1 MGTLSSNPTAAAAFD
16 GQIIKKGLDLSRSI
30 ITRDLGTEVVG
41 PSATVRP
48 GGLVSRDSSGYIVAA
63 TGADV
68 YGVAKWGK
76 DTFGVSVVV
85 DEAIVLNGTTPT
97 NLAHANV
104 SNVTVRSAPNMGGS
118 LYVGAGTDYNANATN
133 GTVARDATTTIADGA
148 TVYVTYT
155 YALVDADF
163 EFDGRFW
170 QNQAVDRTAFQ
181 DGRIT
186 IITDWARLFT
196 IEWASGTG
204 VASGLTYTLTG
215 AGSKLY
221 CSSEG
226 KFTNTAGTDFVGRVY
241 QIPTALDPYMGVT
254 AHGNPTP

>member
-1 MGTLSSNPTAAAAFD
+1 MGTLVSNPTAAAAFD
-16 GQIIKKGLDLSRSI
+16 GQIIKKGLDLSRSV
-30 ITRDLGTEVVG
+30 ITHDLGTEVVD
-41 PSATVRP
+41 PAATVRP
-48 GGLVSRDSSGYIVAA
+48 GSIVSRNSTGYVIAA
-63 TGADV
+63 TGLNT
-68 YGVAKWGK
+68 YGIAKWGK

-104 SNVTVRSAPNMGGS
+104 SNVSVRSAPNMSVAAYIGG
-118 LYVGAGTDYNANATN
+118 GDDYTAVAVN
-133 GTVARDATTTIADGA
+133 GTVARDATTTIPDGA

-163 EFDGRFW
+163 NFDGRFW
-170 QNQAVDRTAFQ
+170 QNQPVDRTAYQ

-186 IITDWARLFT
+186 VITDWSRVFT

-204 VASGLTYTLTG
+204 VATGLTY
-215 AGSKLY
+215 AINDKLY
-221 CSSEG
+221 CSAES
-226 KFTNTAGTDFVGRVY
+226 KFTNTPGTDFVGRVY